1 MFFQVRGHEQSSGG
15 IQFGNRGA
23 IQEISLELTNFGV
36 KIIQLAYSGENG
48 LPAFHRVEAQA
59 FFKTAIDD
67 KLGSAVFRKL
77 FFKAYREQEATFGVQ
92 SSFVFAQKT
101 NHL

>member
-1 MFFQVRGHEQSSGG
+1 MFFQVRGNEQSSGG
-15 IQFGNRGA
+15 VQFGNRGA

-36 KIIQLAYSGENG
+36 KIIQLANTGENG
-48 LPAFHRVEAQA
+48 FPAFHRVETQA

-67 KLGSAVFRKL
+67 ELGSAVFRKL
-77 FFKAYREQEATFGVQ
+77 LFEAYREQEATFRVQ
-92 SSFVFAQKT
+92 CSFVFAQKT